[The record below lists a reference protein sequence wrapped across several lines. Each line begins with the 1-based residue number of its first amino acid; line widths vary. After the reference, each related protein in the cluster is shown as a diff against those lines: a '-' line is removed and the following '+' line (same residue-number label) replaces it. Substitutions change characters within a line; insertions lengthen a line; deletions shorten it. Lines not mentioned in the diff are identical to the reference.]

1 MGKTA
6 STILVVLIAVAIVL
20 GNSLYRVWETEQVVI
35 TKFGKPVA
43 TITEPGLK
51 FKVPFIYKTNFFEN
65 RLLDYDSAPTE
76 ILTMDKKT
84 LIVDNFAKWRI
95 INPLLFLQTVQ
106 NENGAQTRLDDII
119 YSELRAEIGRNIFHD
134 IISGKRVDIMKEVT
148 RQCDV
153 KAEEYG
159 IEIVDVQIKRA
170 DLPQENERAI
180 YDRMTAERNR
190 IASQYRSEGEE
201 EALKIRAETDKEA
214 AIIIAEAEKK
224 AEEIKGDGD
233 AQATAIY
240 ADAYNRD
247 KAFYSFMRTLQAYE
261 KTIDS
266 TTTLIM
272 SPSAEFFE
280 YLWKSP

>member
-1 MGKTA
+1 MGKTG
-6 STILVVLIAVAIVL
+6 SVILVILVITVIIL

-95 INPLLFLQTVQ
+95 VNPLLFLQTVQ

-119 YSELRAEIGRNIFHD
+119 YSELRTEIGRNVFHD
-134 IISGKRVDIMKEVT
+134 IISAKRIDIMKEVT
-148 RQCDV
+148 RQCDI

-159 IEIVDVQIKRA
+159 IEVIDVQIKRA

-247 KAFYSFMRTLQAYE
+247 KSFYSFIRTLQAYE

-272 SPSAEFFE
+272 SPNAEFFE

>member
-6 STILVVLIAVAIVL
+6 STFIVIFIVALIVL

-51 FKVPFIYKTNFFEN
+51 FKVPFIYKTNFFEK
-65 RLLDYDSAPTE
+65 RLLDYDSSPTE
-76 ILTMDKKT
+76 ILTRDKKT

-95 INPLLFLQTVQ
+95 IKPLTFMQTVR
-106 NENGAQTRLDDII
+106 NEAGAQTRLDDII
-119 YSELRAEIGRNIFHD
+119 YSELRAELGRNIFHD
-134 IISGKRVDIMKEVT
+134 IISEKRMDIMRNVT
-148 RQCDV
+148 AESNR
-153 KAEEYG
+153 KAQDYG
-159 IEIVDVQIKRA
+159 IEVLDVQIKRA

-247 KAFYSFMRTLQAYE
+247 KVFYSFIRTLQAYE

-272 SPSAEFFE
+272 SPNAEFFE